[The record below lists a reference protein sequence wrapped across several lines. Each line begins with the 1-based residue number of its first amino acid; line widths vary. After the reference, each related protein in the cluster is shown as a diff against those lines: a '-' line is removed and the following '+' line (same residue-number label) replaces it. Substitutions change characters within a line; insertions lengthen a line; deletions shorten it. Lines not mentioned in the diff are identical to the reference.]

1 MMLFMLVAVLIA
13 FALVVAGAQR
23 PRPSLFVAAAMWLAY
38 AVWEYYIATG
48 VLCDKDCNIRVDLV
62 FFFPILAIATWHA
75 YQSYQEPSREMMIR
89 GMILGAVGIVL
100 VALGLWAF
108 GYNVYA
114 MVAGVCAM
122 ALAGYAVR
130 MKFAG
135 KAEVA
140 EG

>member
-1 MMLFMLVAVLIA
+1 MLIAVIIA
-13 FALVVAGAQR
+13 FALLVAGAQR

-75 YQSYQEPSREMMIR
+75 YQSYQSPSREMMIR
-89 GMILGAVGIVL
+89 GMILGAAGLAV
-100 VALGLWAF
+100 VAMGLSLF

-114 MVAGVCAM
+114 MVGGVCAF
-122 ALAGYAVR
+122 ALVGWAIK
-130 MKFAG
+130 MKFEKKG
-135 KAEVA
+135 EVA